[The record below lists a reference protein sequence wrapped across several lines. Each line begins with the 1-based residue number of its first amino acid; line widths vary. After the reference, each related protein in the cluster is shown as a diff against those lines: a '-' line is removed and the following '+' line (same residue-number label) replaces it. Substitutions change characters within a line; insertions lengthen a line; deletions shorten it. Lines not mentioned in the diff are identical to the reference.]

1 MRLRS
6 ILSFKDSSF
15 GPIIARISSS
25 SREWFRAESK
35 LPADA
40 LRRDDES
47 SGDRL
52 RRDTRS
58 RLDARR
64 PSDSSRSCWV
74 FVLLF
79 GGNGGGVPEELFSSD
94 KHTFVLRDRVFPR
107 STAETMIY
115 YLLPPSHIT
124 KNECYLSGSGGFGG
138 GLESRKIDSE
148 LCELRTKLLLAAV
161 CSRICRS
168 LGVRGIS
175 GREFLCASSDP
186 YPEVLTRESSN
197 FNKLFFLI
205 IYDSYYWILL
215 GKKMFQARIA

>member
-1 MRLRS
+1 LNVKHPKILPWIVAMRLRS

-40 LRRDDES
+40 LRSDDES

-52 RRDTRS
+52 RRDTLS

-74 FVLLF
+74 RVLLF

-94 KHTFVLRDRVFPR
+94 KHTFVLQGIEHFYVQPAMNDLSFTCFYSKRV
-107 STAETMIY
+107 
-115 YLLPPSHIT
+115 LP
-124 KNECYLSGSGGFGG
+124 
-138 GLESRKIDSE
+138 
-148 LCELRTKLLLAAV
+148 
-161 CSRICRS
+161 
-168 LGVRGIS
+168 VR
-175 GREFLCASSDP
+175 
-186 YPEVLTRESSN
+186 
-197 FNKLFFLI
+197 
-205 IYDSYYWILL
+205 
-215 GKKMFQARIA
+215 

>member
-52 RRDTRS
+52 RRDTLS

-74 FVLLF
+74 LILLF

-94 KHTFVLRDRVFPR
+94 KHTFVLQGIERFYVQLLVT
-107 STAETMIY
+107 SIY
-115 YLLPPSHIT
+115 YSPF
-124 KNECYLSGSGGFGG
+124 Y
-138 GLESRKIDSE
+138 SE
-148 LCELRTKLLLAAV
+148 TNVTCQVE
-161 CSRICRS
+161 
-168 LGVRGIS
+168 GVS
-175 GREFLCASSDP
+175 
-186 YPEVLTRESSN
+186 EV
-197 FNKLFFLI
+197 
-205 IYDSYYWILL
+205 D
-215 GKKMFQARIA
+215 

>member
-1 MRLRS
+1 MKFQCGTPDILQINISVLIARTLPWIVAMRLRS

-35 LPADA
+35 LPAEA

-52 RRDTRS
+52 RRDTLS

-74 FVLLF
+74 LVLLF

-94 KHTFVLRDRVFPR
+94 KHTFVLQGIECVYVELP
-107 STAETMIY
+107 TTNN
-115 YLLPPSHIT
+115 LLFS
-124 KNECYLSGSGGFGG
+124 
-138 GLESRKIDSE
+138 
-148 LCELRTKLLLAAV
+148 
-161 CSRICRS
+161 
-168 LGVRGIS
+168 
-175 GREFLCASSDP
+175 FL
-186 YPEVLTRESSN
+186 
-197 FNKLFFLI
+197 
-205 IYDSYYWILL
+205 
-215 GKKMFQARIA
+215 

>member
-52 RRDTRS
+52 RRDTLS
-58 RLDARR
+58 RLDAKR

-74 FVLLF
+74 LVLLF

-94 KHTFVLRDRVFPR
+94 KHTFVLQGIVQFYVQPP
-107 STAETMIY
+107 TMTSD
-115 YLLPPSHIT
+115 LLSSFLIT
-124 KNECYLSGSGGFGG
+124 KNNYYLSGSGGFGG
-138 GLESRKIDSE
+138 GLESCKIDSE

-161 CSRICRS
+161 CSNIWRS
-168 LGVRGIS
+168 LGVKGIS
-175 GREFLCASSDP
+175 GREFLCVNSDP
-186 YPEVLTRESSN
+186 YPEVLTNLS
-197 FNKLFFLI
+197 FNKLFFLC
-205 IYDSYYWILL
+205 YL
-215 GKKMFQARIA
+215 